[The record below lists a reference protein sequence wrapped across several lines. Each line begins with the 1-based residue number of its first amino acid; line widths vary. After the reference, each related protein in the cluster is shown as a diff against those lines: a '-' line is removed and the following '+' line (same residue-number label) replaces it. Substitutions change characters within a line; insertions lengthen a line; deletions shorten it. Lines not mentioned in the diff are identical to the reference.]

1 MAVLESALDLIND
14 ALFRVGEI
22 PGASEWDAKAIDYIN
37 REHRA
42 LCSGAHEFLPEYI
55 NDWWWMRA
63 RGVLTILPTYSVG
76 TVSVVQDSLFINFDT
91 PPLGVSLQGRRF
103 KVENHGDQFQIAAHN
118 ADEFIATLDSPFTG
132 DTNPAAIYMTMQ
144 LEYAL
149 NSSVQALLSPVAS
162 FTENPNIM
170 GLTPERMDTL
180 FPMSPSRSGV
190 PQAFCLENDQLIR
203 FSHGGR
209 TDGRSMRFEY
219 NYRPAVIDL
228 IYSGNSLP
236 LVPLQYRHVLADMI
250 CVYLFIDKNDDR
262 ATAIGTSVRSS
273 LGAMAKEN
281 TRRLIKIDQF
291 AGQILPRSTNQRRF
305 REALRTE
312 SGLIIG

>member
-1 MAVLESALDLIND
+1 MAVLADTQALIND

-63 RGVLTILPTYSVG
+63 RGVLTLNPVYTTG
-76 TVSVVQDSLFINFDT
+76 TVSVVQNSSAIVFNSAPLTSLA
-91 PPLGVSLQGRRF
+91 GRRF
-103 KVENHGDQFQIAAHN
+103 KIENHGDQFNIAAHTAGN
-118 ADEFIATLDSPFTG
+118 INATLDSPFTG
-132 DTNPAAIYMTMQ
+132 NSNSAASFRAMQ
-144 LEYAL
+144 LEYTLSA
-149 NSSVQALLSPVAS
+149 SVQALLSPVAS
-162 FTENPNIM
+162 FAENPQIM
-170 GLTPERMDTL
+170 GLTPERMDEL
-180 FPMSPSRSGV
+180 FPLVHCMPGV
-190 PQAFCLENDQLIR
+190 PMAFCLENEQLIR

-209 TDGRSMRFEY
+209 TDGRSMRMEY
-219 NYRPAVIDL
+219 NYRPAVADL
-228 IYSGNSLP
+228 TNSALSIP
-236 LVPLQYRHVLADMI
+236 LVPLQYRHVLSDMV

-281 TRRLIKIDQF
+281 SRRVVKMDQNAGKIM
-291 AGQILPRSTNQRRF
+291 PRGSNQRRF
-305 REALRTE
+305 NNALRTE